1 MAIMACQLTVLFC
14 EHDKKILQPCFDPQ
28 LCSYVRVGRKEERE
42 KREERSPRV
51 RDPEEREIVRGE
63 GSAQN

>member
-1 MAIMACQLTVLFC
+1 MAIMACQLTVLLC

-28 LCSYVRVGRKEERE
+28 LCSYVRGGEGGGEGERE
-42 KREERSPRV
+42 ESKGSRR
-51 RDPEEREIVRGE
+51 VRGE